1 MGLMLAAMILAM
13 SLVLTSPVVA
23 QDFPAP
29 FSGLM
34 QSETNRML
42 MDDLRNRNLG
52 PLDSPQP
59 VGPSTLRG
67 GAPANRLT
75 TTPSGTSVSTHYR
88 ASAQVSARVRKQFSD
103 YVAKQAGAEGRRQV
117 AAAMERTDPVQN
129 WARLVA
135 SDGLRPGDTADAL
148 TAYWVMNWMIANG
161 GDNTRTQTQA
171 VRNQVRP
178 VIATNPAYA
187 RLNEAQRQEF
197 AEILMLNFL
206 IQHAAYVEAMQRDDQ
221 PVLQKLADA
230 AVARFR
236 NEMGVDLRQLQ
247 LTDQGLIRR

>member
-1 MGLMLAAMILAM
+1 MRWFAGVTLIVGLGGATGGQALAQGFPDLGYMGTTIGAGGLQASAMNGVIAQ
-13 SLVLTSPVVA
+13 SLES
-23 QDFPAP
+23 
-29 FSGLM
+29 
-34 QSETNRML
+34 SEA
-42 MDDLRNRNLG
+42 
-52 PLDSPQP
+52 
-59 VGPSTLRG
+59 G
-67 GAPANRLT
+67 GAPTFA
-75 TTPSGTSVSTHYR
+75 PSQTLSVTAYR
-88 ASAQVSARVRKQFSD
+88 ADPQVTLRVRRQFAD
-103 YVAKQAGAEGRRQV
+103 WMGKQAGPEGGRQV

-178 VIATNPAYA
+178 VIASNPAYA

-206 IQHAAYVEAMQRDDQ
+206 IQHAAYVEAMQRGDQ
-221 PVLQKLADA
+221 AVLQKLADA

-236 NEMGVDLRQLQ
+236 SEMGVDLRQLQ
-247 LTDQGLIRR
+247 LTDRGLIKR

>member
-1 MGLMLAAMILAM
+1 MRSVAGVALIVGL
-13 SLVLTSPVVA
+13 
-23 QDFPAP
+23 
-29 FSGLM
+29 
-34 QSETNRML
+34 
-42 MDDLRNRNLG
+42 
-52 PLDSPQP
+52 
-59 VGPSTLRG
+59 G
-67 GAPANRLT
+67 GAMDGQALAQGFPDLGYMGT
-75 TTPSGTSVSTHYR
+75 TIGAGGLQTSAMNSVIAQSVESFEAGDATRFAPSQTLSVTAYR
-88 ASAQVSARVRKQFSD
+88 ADPQVTLRVRKQFAD
-103 YVAKQAGAEGRRQV
+103 WMGAQAGPEGRRQV

-187 RLNEAQRQEF
+187 RLDEAQRQEF

-206 IQHAAYVEAMQRDDQ
+206 IQHAAYVEAMQRGDQ
-221 PVLQKLADA
+221 AVLQKLADA

-247 LTDQGLIRR
+247 LTDRGLIRR